1 MSEVKE
7 NDNLSDAIVK
17 ESSKNQN
24 IYQDTNL
31 ISTSIS
37 DPSTLKGELNIEISE
52 HGNMLA
58 ITENLEDEISNF
70 EGVECGCWRWGGKTL
85 RLIIA
90 IVMAFVSGLL
100 FIANNFIIKV
110 FRLSYGEMLTV
121 RSIVQIPV
129 MTFILF
135 MKGEKILPTSVYH
148 RIMLSLIGLFGSII
162 MLTSFICVKLMPVPY
177 AITLMFT
184 TPLFTIMFSAL
195 FLNDKVSWIKAISGL
210 GLMSG
215 IVQVT
220 QPSFI
225 FKGNNSILKEVVEK
239 ENVTKDV
246 TQEVAKDIITEDTFL
261 NDSDDH
267 YFIGALVALSSAV
280 FMGAIYVITTKIK
293 KEVTSV
299 LQLLYMAMFA
309 LFISGFL
316 PFIDYT
322 DHFFTSK
329 MTDITPYDWGL
340 YVAVSCSGI
349 FGFWLALMACR
360 MIDPAIVS
368 TLRTTEIV
376 VAFLGQN
383 ILTNVAPE
391 LLKVSGAAFIIL
403 AALALIFEKKLSTA
417 YLNSNAKYFFRSQ
430 PLERKISQENN

>member
-37 DPSTLKGELNIEISE
+37 DPSNLKGELNIEISE

-100 FIANNFIIKV
+100 FTANNFIIKA

-162 MLTSFICVKLMPVPY
+162 MLTSFISVKLMPVPD

-225 FKGNNSILKEVVEK
+225 FKGNDSI
-239 ENVTKDV
+239 
-246 TQEVAKDIITEDTFL
+246 
-261 NDSDDH
+261 
-267 YFIGALVALSSAV
+267 
-280 FMGAIYVITTKIK
+280 
-293 KEVTSV
+293 
-299 LQLLYMAMFA
+299 
-309 LFISGFL
+309 
-316 PFIDYT
+316 
-322 DHFFTSK
+322 
-329 MTDITPYDWGL
+329 
-340 YVAVSCSGI
+340 
-349 FGFWLALMACR
+349 
-360 MIDPAIVS
+360 
-368 TLRTTEIV
+368 
-376 VAFLGQN
+376 
-383 ILTNVAPE
+383 
-391 LLKVSGAAFIIL
+391 
-403 AALALIFEKKLSTA
+403 
-417 YLNSNAKYFFRSQ
+417 
-430 PLERKISQENN
+430 